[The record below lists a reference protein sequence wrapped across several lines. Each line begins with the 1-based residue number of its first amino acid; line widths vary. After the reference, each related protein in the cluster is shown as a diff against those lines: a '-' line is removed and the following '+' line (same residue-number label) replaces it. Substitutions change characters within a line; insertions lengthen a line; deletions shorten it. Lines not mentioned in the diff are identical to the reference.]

1 MIFTIKINTNNLE
14 QDVLTTIENFSDE
27 QLEQL
32 ISVIKLKKENS
43 EITGIS
49 IFFRYSE
56 YQELLTSTD
65 KPTKLPQETK
75 TMIRKGTYRLD
86 SSQILKGINNKQ
98 EIKTEINRKIIEK
111 IEHKINPQEIFSE
124 ILINDKYSQD
134 FYNLCFSIISSE
146 EYFNKFLNY
155 YQNIEIFGINIT
167 PEEYIIEISKIL
179 GFQEKEIN
187 PNNPVY
193 QYLTITEEM
202 KNRYYQLRNMINV
215 DIVLLGKEVFNQ
227 EGRTSY
233 SKEQQE
239 KIDTDWEVNPK
250 LISYI
255 MEDMDPKYNTLEQIS
270 HIYLK
275 LCYALRYSL
284 GYHIRKWH
292 AKYDK
297 KRQEAITPENNEIV
311 CSEFS
316 ILCTKII
323 NELYKDVE
331 ARCIVTGKEQ
341 HLLFG
346 ILHKENNIRINF
358 DSTKV
363 ENEFDDLARVKLGL
377 PLVGVKIICDR
388 NNEFKIAFEKVY
400 DRLCKK
406 NRVETATIIT
416 AYDKLRAKKE
426 IKIDFNENI
435 TEFLLRMKQKN
446 VLGSE
451 LLGAFKRVL
460 AQGFFGEITYSII
473 GQDQKLTFPQRQLLE
488 TPQEILDGLETN
500 LIIKNGDEL
509 YLLKL
514 NEGTII
520 KMEPYQLN
528 DLFDEDKIVYF
539 NPKYKIEGVGKG
551 MK

>member
-1 MIFTIKINTNNLE
+1 MIFTIITNTNNLE
-14 QDVLTTIENFSDE
+14 QDVLTTIENFSNE
-27 QLEQL
+27 QLEQFIL
-32 ISVIKLKKENS
+32 AVKLKNENS
-43 EITGIS
+43 EIKGIS
-49 IFFRYSE
+49 IFFRYLE
-56 YQELLTSTD
+56 CQQLLNSTED
-65 KPTKLPQETK
+65 PTKLPQEKK

-86 SSQILKGINNKQ
+86 TAQILKSINNKQ
-98 EIKTEINRKIIEK
+98 EIKTEIIRKIIEK
-111 IEHKINPQEIFSE
+111 IEDKINIQEIFIE
-124 ILINDKYSQD
+124 TLINDKYTKD

-155 YQNIEIFGINIT
+155 YQNREIFGDNIT

-187 PNNPVY
+187 QDNPVY

-202 KNRYYQLRNMINV
+202 KNRYYQLRNIINV
-215 DIVLLGKEVFNQ
+215 DIILLGEEVFNQ

-239 KIDTDWEVNPK
+239 KVDNDWQVNPK
-250 LISYI
+250 LMVYI
-255 MEDMDPKYNTLEQIS
+255 MEDMDPEYNTLEKIS

-284 GYHIRKWH
+284 GYHIKKWH

-297 KRQEAITPENNEIV
+297 TRQEIITPENNEIV

-316 ILCTKII
+316 ILCTNII
-323 NELYKDVE
+323 NKLYKDVE
-331 ARCIVTGKEQ
+331 ARCIITGKEQ

-346 ILHKENNIRINF
+346 ILHKEKNIRINF

-363 ENEFDDLARVKLGL
+363 ENEFDDLARVKLGI
-377 PLVGVKIICDR
+377 PLVGVKTICDR

-406 NRVETATIIT
+406 NRVETATIINV
-416 AYDKLRAKKE
+416 YDTLRARKE
-426 IKIDFNENI
+426 IKIDFYENI
-435 TEFLLRMKQKN
+435 TEFLIRMKQKN
-446 VLGSE
+446 ILGSE
-451 LLGAFKRVL
+451 LLGAFKRAL
-460 AQGFFGEITYSII
+460 GQGFFGDITYSII
-473 GQDQKLTFPQRQLLE
+473 GQDQKLTFPKRQLLE

-500 LIIKNGDEL
+500 LIIKNNNEL

-514 NEGTII
+514 NEGIII
-520 KMEPYQLN
+520 KMQPYQLN
-528 DLFDEDKIVYF
+528 ELFDEDKMVYF
-539 NPKYKIEGVGKG
+539 NQKYKIEGVGKG